1 MDKTATMRYMGNE
14 RLDKHFRGTR
24 YKDFMI
30 YKNGAW
36 WLVWDNE
43 IGQTIILTKTLKEMI
58 REIDKWKCGKA
69 KNGVK

>member
-1 MDKTATMRYMGNE
+1 MRYMGNE

-36 WLVWDNE
+36 WLV
-43 IGQTIILTKTLKEMI
+43 
-58 REIDKWKCGKA
+58 
-69 KNGVK
+69 

>member
-58 REIDKWKCGKA
+58 REIDKWKRGKA